1 MILQYMGNRQEW
13 NAKIV
18 TKTRVVS
25 KDERRT
31 DIDNYDGMMFTSTVE
46 HVGSRRQAGNES
58 E

>member
-1 MILQYMGNRQEW
+1 MGNRQEW

-25 KDERRT
+25 KDERRD